1 MKGFGKQY
9 QSKKKSN
16 KKIKPSKEQIINQ
29 AFKFHSQGN
38 ISKAEKLYKQFID
51 KGFRDQRVFSNY
63 GVILKNLGNLQEA
76 ELTTRKALELNPNDS
91 MAHSNLGSILTD
103 QRKLKEA
110 ELSTRKA
117 IELNPNLVIAHTNM
131 GSILRDL
138 GNLQEAELST
148 RKAIEL
154 NPNSADAHSNLG
166 SILKDQGKLKEAELS
181 TRKAIEIN
189 PDLAIAYSNLGNLL
203 RKLGKSKDAELS
215 LRKAIELKQDLA
227 EAHSNLGIVLKDL
240 GKLKDAELSLRK
252 AIELNPDLVIAYS
265 NLAIMLS
272 DLGKDKEAHKYNTF
286 LLEKEPHNIY
296 YYINAKLKFSPIMN
310 NEKQI
315 DIERKQYKEQLQ
327 SIDNNMYHTSEGIFN
342 TNIFYLA
349 YHNRSDDKQIL
360 EQLSNTI
367 SKIKGM
373 VLNKFTL
380 IDKKYSKSNKNTL
393 KIGICS
399 EYLVANH
406 TVGKLYIKVI
416 LDLLKTDLDITIYI
430 PPETR
435 KINGQQIIR
444 NSFKRIIDLPNS
456 PIDAQKVIF
465 DDNLDIL
472 FYPDI
477 GMSTYTYILAL
488 SKLALVQVNGL
499 GHANTSGIKNMDY
512 FITSDI
518 EPRNSDKN
526 YTERL
531 VRFPRLPFNYSIPT
545 INNSKVSTKKNI
557 DSKNDFNISLTQ
569 SLFKL
574 HPSYDKILV
583 SILKEVEYGRL
594 ILVKDKNDYITNAL
608 KDRWRRT
615 NNLLIERSIFLNRM
629 SQEDFINTT
638 KSCHVMLDPFYFGS
652 GNTFYESMAFG
663 IPFITYPHNQKT
675 KIPSAGYKQMK
686 VKNPPIAHSP
696 EDYINWCKLYSNNRS
711 LLEETKNELIEK
723 ANKYLFNDREIYKE
737 YYNFFHKAVRI
748 AKQNI

>member
-1 MKGFGKQY
+1 MTERKTD
-9 QSKKKSN
+9 KKKEKFSVKTFPIPFDSVELKDN
-16 KKIKPSKEQIINQ
+16 FSISTNRASKSSQLPQASKEKIINQ
-29 AFKFHSQGN
+29 AINFHLQGN
-38 ISKAEKLYKQFID
+38 ISEATRYYQYCINQNFNDYRI
-51 KGFRDQRVFSNY
+51 FSNY
-63 GVILKNLGNLQEA
+63 GIILKDLGKSLEA
-76 ELTTRKALELNPNDS
+76 EISYRKAIKLNPNSAD
-91 MAHSNLGSILTD
+91 AHSNLGC
-103 QRKLKEA
+103 
-110 ELSTRKA
+110 
-117 IELNPNLVIAHTNM
+117 
-131 GSILRDL
+131 ILRDL

-240 GKLKDAELSLRK
+240 GNLKDAELSLRK

-488 SKLALVQVNGL
+488 SKLALVQVNSL
-499 GHANTSGIKNMDY
+499 GHTSTSGIKNMDY

-583 SILKEVEYGRL
+583 SILKEVEDGRL